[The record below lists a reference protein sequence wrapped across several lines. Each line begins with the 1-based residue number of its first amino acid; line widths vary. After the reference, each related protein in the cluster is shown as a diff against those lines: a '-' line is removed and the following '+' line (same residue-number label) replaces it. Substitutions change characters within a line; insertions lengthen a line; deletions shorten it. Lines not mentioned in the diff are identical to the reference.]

1 MEKFDFDAWPT
12 DDSIKIKLGAG
23 QYKVAVFVDPNC
35 PWCKRFFEED
45 IDKLTDIDFYV
56 FLTSV
61 LGEESEELSAA
72 IYASKNPHEA
82 WKNWIMNEEKPKA
95 AAGEALR
102 EIVDRNT
109 KLFDE
114 LKNETVP
121 AVYLGN
127 GDGPFGFMTA
137 LELVS
142 KIEHLCKNSNLVSHL

>member
-1 MEKFDFDAWPT
+1 
-12 DDSIKIKLGAG
+12 
-23 QYKVAVFVDPNC
+23 
-35 PWCKRFFEED
+35 
-45 IDKLTDIDFYV
+45 
-56 FLTSV
+56 
-61 LGEESEELSAA
+61 
-72 IYASKNPHEA
+72 
-82 WKNWIMNEEKPKA
+82 MNEEKPKA

-142 KIEHLCKNSNLVSHL
+142 KIEHLCKKL